1 MNLIMNIKKGDLVL
15 IKKGKDKGKTGKV
28 IKVLPLKDR
37 VVIESLN
44 LVKKIQKAK
53 KGGEKGE
60 IIAVPRPI
68 ARANVMLV
76 CPHCKKSTRISYQ
89 KDNGIKFRICKK
101 CNSKIS

>member
-1 MNLIMNIKKGDLVL
+1 MNIKKGDTVL

-28 IKVLPLKDR
+28 IKVLPSKDR

-53 KGGEKGE
+53 KGGEKSE
-60 IIAVPRPI
+60 IITVSRPI

-76 CPHCKKSTRISYQ
+76 CPNCKKPARIAFQ
-89 KDNGIKFRICKK
+89 KDSEVKFRVCKK
-101 CNSKIS
+101 CGFKIS